1 MLGIESEIRGPKIV
15 RLADPSARPLAPAPA
30 PTESE
35 RIAKEKR
42 RLGMIREYWNQ
53 LCGIVD
59 IWRGSDGYDLARWQQ
74 ATFLDA
80 SAEAEYHRYR
90 AEAP

>member
-1 MLGIESEIRGPKIV
+1 MRI
-15 RLADPSARPLAPAPA
+15 ADPSARPLTPAPA
-30 PTESE
+30 SAESE

-53 LCGIVD
+53 LCGIVHT
-59 IWRGSDGYDLARWQQ
+59 WRGSDGYDQARWQQ

-90 AEAP
+90 TAAP

>member
-1 MLGIESEIRGPKIV
+1 MS
-15 RLADPSARPLAPAPA
+15 ADPSARPPAPAPA

-53 LCGIVD
+53 LCGIVHV
-59 IWRGSDGYDLARWQQ
+59 RRENDGYDIARWQQ
-74 ATFLDA
+74 ATYLDA
-80 SAEAEYHRYR
+80 SAEAEHHRYR